1 MVHDVLCQLYAPT
14 PIYVHTH
21 LPPAI
26 PSHPYIS
33 HPLLTHSTSSLDTVH
48 CTTQIAVIAQ
58 TCIEDGA
65 GCEQDDLHP
74 LTLPPSH
81 SPSHPPTPLL
91 TLTLPPLTLPL
102 PSLPSHSHLSP
113 SHSPPHTPTLP
124 LPSHGL
130 TLSSLSPSPHSLFSI
145 LAAILHLGN
154 IQFFK
159 VSTEMASTAQCEL
172 VTGCP
177 SLSNSPLH
185 VGGSTCVY
193 W

>member
-58 TCIEDGA
+58 TCIEDEA

-74 LTLPPSH
+74 LT
-81 SPSHPPTPLL
+81 PL
-91 TLTLPPLTLPL
+91 LTLPL

-130 TLSSLSPSPHSLFSI
+130 TLSSLSPSPPLPTACS
-145 LAAILHLGN
+145 
-154 IQFFK
+154 
-159 VSTEMASTAQCEL
+159 VS
-172 VTGCP
+172 
-177 SLSNSPLH
+177 
-185 VGGSTCVY
+185 
-193 W
+193 

>member
-33 HPLLTHSTSSLDTVH
+33 HPLLTHSTSSLDTFH

-58 TCIEDGA
+58 TCIEDEA

-74 LTLPPSH
+74 LT
-81 SPSHPPTPLL
+81 PL
-91 TLTLPPLTLPL
+91 LTLPL

-113 SHSPPHTPTLP
+113 SHSPPYPPTPTSHPPTPLLTLPLPPLTLP
-124 LPSHGL
+124 LPS
-130 TLSSLSPSPHSLFSI
+130 SHSHPTFTPPLP
-145 LAAILHLGN
+145 AACS
-154 IQFFK
+154 
-159 VSTEMASTAQCEL
+159 VS
-172 VTGCP
+172 
-177 SLSNSPLH
+177 
-185 VGGSTCVY
+185 
-193 W
+193 

>member
-33 HPLLTHSTSSLDTVH
+33 HPLLTHSTSSLDTFH

-58 TCIEDGA
+58 TCTEDGA
-65 GCEQDDLHP
+65 GCERDDLHP

-91 TLTLPPLTLPL
+91 TLPLPPLTLPL
-102 PSLPSHSHLSP
+102 PSSHSNPTFALSW
-113 SHSPPHTPTLP
+113 SHPIFTLP
-124 LPSHGL
+124 LSPQPVQY
-130 TLSSLSPSPHSLFSI
+130 LSCHPPPRQHPVLQGEYGDGFYCT
-145 LAAILHLGN
+145 
-154 IQFFK
+154 
-159 VSTEMASTAQCEL
+159 V
-172 VTGCP
+172 
-177 SLSNSPLH
+177 
-185 VGGSTCVY
+185 
-193 W
+193 